1 MSRPKCL
8 TEIRNNNFRKRKN
21 SFPDD
26 SETQKKKK
34 LDPNELMSKISFDD
48 TVDIGEQENIESNE
62 ESFLCHR

>member
-8 TEIRNNNFRKRKN
+8 TEIRNNNFRKRKH